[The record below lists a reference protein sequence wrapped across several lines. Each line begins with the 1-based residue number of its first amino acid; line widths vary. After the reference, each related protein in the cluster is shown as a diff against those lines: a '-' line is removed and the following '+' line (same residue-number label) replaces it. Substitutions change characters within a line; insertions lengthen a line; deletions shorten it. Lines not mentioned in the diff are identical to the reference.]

1 MTSIQEVLPIGPL
14 DWEKVVQMHND
25 QFPNMARD
33 LQSIRR
39 KFNKLQASRIPTGDP
54 TCPPAVR
61 RAKRIHRDIEE
72 KMDAEEEMEE
82 KELGFPNNNENEMT
96 TTTMTT
102 TNPNPSTPLFRQPK
116 RARLQQPEPVLS
128 KMEGIL
134 SVLVTKMVAD
144 QSKTEELREER
155 KEMIRLECKDRK

>member
-1 MTSIQEVLPIGPL
+1 MSSLTTSNFTL
-14 DWEKVVQMHND
+14 
-25 QFPNMARD
+25 QFPNMGRD
-33 LQSIRR
+33 LQSVRQ

-96 TTTMTT
+96 MMTM

-116 RARLQQPEPVLS
+116 RARLPQPEPVSS

-144 QSKTEELREER
+144 QSKTEELQEER
-155 KEMIRLECKDRK
+155 KEMMRFERKERE

>member
-14 DWEKVVQMHND
+14 DWEKVVQMHTD
-25 QFPNMARD
+25 QFPNMGRD
-33 LQSIRR
+33 LQSVRQ
-39 KFNKLQASRIPTGDP
+39 KFNKLQVSRIPTGDP

-82 KELGFPNNNENEMT
+82 KELGFPNNNEMMT
-96 TTTMTT
+96 MTMMTT
-102 TNPNPSTPLFRQPK
+102 TNPNLSTPLFRQPK